1 MFKQLLLGIIAVSAL
16 ALLWS
21 EANAQDCVRWRR
33 VGGSNVCV
41 AYSTGSIIVQI
52 QFRQDCGPDGSG
64 CEADIFA
71 ESSNNIAFCVNLA
84 NPSGPPSRTTCNES
98 VTFSSPAETC
108 EPKHEQ
114 DGTTDGGVGH
124 LKGHKCTSTTA
135 VPPSGGSCQ
144 AACTAASLGPVV
156 DVVPVE
162 MDTNVT
168 LFVSGG
174 GGEDFVA
181 AQAAGSPGECDP
193 ES

>member
-1 MFKQLLLGIIAVSAL
+1 MDRVDTKIPYKHWAIIIIETQNREDSMFKRLLLGIIAVSAL

-71 ESSNNIAFCVNLA
+71 ESSNNIAFCVNPA

-124 LKGHKCTSTTA
+124 VKGHKCTSTTPS
-135 VPPSGGSCQ
+135 PPPQ
-144 AACTAASLGPVV
+144 LVV
-156 DVVPVE
+156 RQPA
-162 MDTNVT
+162 MPP
-168 LFVSGG
+168 
-174 GGEDFVA
+174 A
-181 AQAAGSPGECDP
+181 
-193 ES
+193 